1 MFQWLQYKKRLTV
14 IRGELQT
21 LEEEMGT
28 LPIPLREV
36 DQEGKAVATIAAG
49 VGKIANILGRVIDS
63 LPG

>member
-1 MFQWLQYKKRLTV
+1 VFQWLQYKRRLST
-14 IRGELQT
+14 IRGELQQ

-28 LPIPLREV
+28 LPTGGLEHL
-36 DQEGKAVATIAAG
+36 ATVAAG

>member
-1 MFQWLQYKKRLTV
+1 MFQWLHYKKRLTV

-28 LPIPLREV
+28 LPA
-36 DQEGKAVATIAAG
+36 EGALATVAAG